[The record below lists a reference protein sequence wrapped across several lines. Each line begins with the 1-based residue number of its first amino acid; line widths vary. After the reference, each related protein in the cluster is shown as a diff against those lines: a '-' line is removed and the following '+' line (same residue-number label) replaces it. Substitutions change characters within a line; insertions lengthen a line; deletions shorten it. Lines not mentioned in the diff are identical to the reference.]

1 MKKRNWMPEKRT
13 FVLQAS
19 AGSAAGI
26 LSVLSLVCFAAMTDY
41 AVAKETGLFLK
52 SAAAVLILLPF
63 QFLFRYLQN
72 SARARCRAVS
82 GDRLRQKL
90 YGSIVHA
97 VTGNGIRKS
106 EVLNFVN
113 TQAEQLQEY
122 AERIAEVPS
131 ALITLTAASA
141 YLVCISGKLFLAV
154 VLFIPLSS
162 YILQKL
168 NRRLQEKN
176 REILRAKETLN
187 FDMKQVLEGFY
198 LIRAYRLREQFFSI
212 FREDAEKLREKEGEN
227 DRIGV
232 TLGRIFVLLVFLPQM
247 ILLLY
252 GGWLCVEGELT
263 AGELIAANTVVDF
276 IILPAQTL
284 LEILQKKRLV
294 QPVEETYARLLE
306 IPGEREKESAASGQR
321 AADDRPMIEIRNLS
335 FAYPGKRVFE
345 RLDLSVPGGCHLAL
359 TGESGC
365 GKSTLVKLILGFE
378 KPGSGKILVNGIGAD
393 DVKRVREQI
402 AFVPQEPYLIDGTLR
417 ENICMGKEVGRRK
430 LEQAVNAALLQDVV
444 RTLPEGMETML
455 GADGVRLS
463 GGQMKRVGIARALVS
478 DAPICILDEPLSA
491 LDARTSWKI
500 QENLS
505 LAWKDR
511 TVLIITHQPLPGW
524 KKDCVIWRM
533 EGGNKENEAACAR

>member
-52 SAAAVLILLPF
+52 SAAAILILLPF

-82 GDRLRQKL
+82 GDRLRKKL

-97 VTGNGIRKS
+97 VTRNGIRKS

-306 IPGEREKESAASGQR
+306 IPGEREKESAASGQQ

-345 RLDLSVPGGCHLAL
+345 QLDLSVPGGCHLAL

-378 KPGSGKILVNGIGAD
+378 KPGAGKILVNGISAD

-402 AFVPQEPYLIDGTLR
+402 AFVPQEPYLIDGTLK

-430 LEQAVNAALLQDVV
+430 LEEAVNAALLQDVV

-455 GADGVRLS
+455 GADGMRLS

-511 TVLIITHQPLPGW
+511 TVLIITHQLLPGW
-524 KKDCVIWRM
+524 KKDCVIRRM
-533 EGGNKENEAACAR
+533 EGGNKANEAACAR